1 MPLTPDE
8 VVART
13 FQPTK
18 FREGYDQAEVDDFLD
33 EVVAELRRLNTE
45 NEELRFKLATS
56 EKRCAELSRAAAGAA
71 PQQGEKASVAAVAR
85 PTVTD
90 QQTQPLQAASPSS
103 QPLQSSQPMQTAQV
117 PAATSAADGRS
128 AGASPA
134 AMFNSVAGANAAAG
148 GAGGVSE
155 AAGMLALAQR
165 LHDEHVR
172 TGERERDRLIGEAK
186 SHADRIVGDAERK
199 KTETL
204 TALERERTGLERK
217 IDELKVFEREYRSRL
232 KAYLESQ
239 TRELESQPSVIPGRP
254 PHEVSVTG

>member
-33 EVVAELRRLNTE
+33 EVVAELRRLHGE
-45 NEELRFKLATS
+45 NDELRSKLATC
-56 EKRCAELSRAAAGAA
+56 EKRSAELSRSASGSA
-71 PQQGEKASVAAVAR
+71 PQQTERGTVAAVAR
-85 PTVTD
+85 PSLAD
-90 QQTQPLQAASPSS
+90 ERPRRAAAR
-103 QPLQSSQPMQTAQV
+103 T
-117 PAATSAADGRS
+117 
-128 AGASPA
+128 ASPA
-134 AMFNSVAGANAAAG
+134 VDIEKVPDTEKRFGAAAASAVSTAG
-148 GAGGVSE
+148 GPAGGVQE

-186 SHADRIVGDAERK
+186 SHADRLVSDAERQ
-199 KTETL
+199 KTDTL
-204 TALERERTGLERK
+204 ITLERERSSLERE

-232 KAYLESQ
+232 KSYLESQ
-239 TRELESQPSVIPGRP
+239 MRDLDNQSSVIPGRP
-254 PHEVSVTG
+254 PHEVATTGS

>member
-33 EVVAELRRLNTE
+33 EVVAELRRLHGE
-45 NEELRFKLATS
+45 NDELRSKLSTC
-56 EKRCAELSRAAAGAA
+56 EKRCAELSRTASGSA
-71 PQQGEKASVAAVAR
+71 PQQTEKGTVAAVAR
-85 PTVTD
+85 PSLADESPRTAAARTAPPSVD
-90 QQTQPLQAASPSS
+90 IEKVAETQKRL
-103 QPLQSSQPMQTAQV
+103 T
-117 PAATSAADGRS
+117 S
-128 AGASPA
+128 AGASTGPA
-134 AMFNSVAGANAAAG
+134 P
-148 GAGGVSE
+148 AGGVQE

-186 SHADRIVGDAERK
+186 SHADRLVSDAERQ
-199 KTETL
+199 KTDTL
-204 TALERERTGLERK
+204 ITLERERSSLERE

-232 KAYLESQ
+232 KSYLESQ
-239 TRELESQPSVIPGRP
+239 MRDLDNQSTVIPGRP
-254 PHEVSVTG
+254 PHEVATTGS